1 MNKYISRFSL
11 DNKTIIIT
19 GACGLLGR
27 EICKALA
34 ELHAR
39 IVLADIDI
47 MAAEKLQEEL
57 RDVYGASVTAFPL
70 DISSEDSVNKL
81 VDELS
86 KQEVSID
93 GLVNNAYPRNI
104 TYGTIFENITMDS
117 WRENIDM
124 HLNGYFNVSQKIARV
139 MMQQRQG
146 NIVNITSI
154 YGMLGPDFS
163 IYEGTTMTMP
173 AEYAAIKGAIINFT
187 RYLATYLAAYNIR
200 VNCLSPGGIF
210 NEQLVSFVEKY
221 KQRTPMGRMGKPE
234 DIAGGVLFLL
244 SNLSSYMTGQNLV
257 IDGGWSAW

>member
-1 MNKYISRFSL
+1 VNKYIGRFSL
-11 DNKTIIIT
+11 DNKTIIVT

-34 ELHAR
+34 ELNAR

-47 MAAEKLQEEL
+47 MATKRLEEEL
-57 RDVYGASVTAFPL
+57 RDIYRASVIAFPL
-70 DISSEDSVNKL
+70 DINSEGSVTKL
-81 VDELS
+81 VNVLS
-86 KQEVSID
+86 EQTISVD
-93 GLVNNAYPRNI
+93 GLVNNAYPRNAA
-104 TYGTIFENITMDS
+104 YGTIFENITMAS

-146 NIVNITSI
+146 NIVNIASI

-187 RYLATYLAAYNIR
+187 RYLATYLAVYNIR

-210 NEQLVSFVEKY
+210 SEQPVWFVEKY
-221 KQRTPMGRMGKPE
+221 KKRTPMGRMGNPD

-244 SNLSSYMTGQNLV
+244 SDLSGYMTGQNLV

>member
-1 MNKYISRFSL
+1 VNKYISRFSL

-70 DISSEDSVNKL
+70 DISSEDSVDKL

-86 KQEVSID
+86 KQTISVD

-187 RYLATYLAAYNIR
+187 RYLATYLATYNIR
-200 VNCLSPGGIF
+200 VNCISPGGIF
-210 NEQLVSFVEKY
+210 NEQPVSFVEKY

-257 IDGGWSAW
+257 IDGGWSSW

>member
-70 DISSEDSVNKL
+70 DISSEDSVDKL

-86 KQEVSID
+86 KQTISVD

-173 AEYAAIKGAIINFT
+173 AEYAAIKGAIVNFT
-187 RYLATYLAAYNIR
+187 RYLATYLATYNIR
-200 VNCLSPGGIF
+200 VNCISPGGIF
-210 NEQLVSFVEKY
+210 NEQPVSFVEKY

-257 IDGGWSAW
+257 IDGGWSSW

>member
-11 DNKTIIIT
+11 DNKTIIVT

-47 MAAEKLQEEL
+47 MAAEKLEEEL

-86 KQEVSID
+86 KQTISVD
-93 GLVNNAYPRNI
+93 GLVNNAYPRNEA
-104 TYGTIFENITMDS
+104 YGTIFENITMDS

-124 HLNGYFNVSQKIARV
+124 HLNGYFNVSQKIARI

-146 NIVNITSI
+146 NIVNIASI

-187 RYLATYLAAYNIR
+187 RYLATYLASYNIR

-210 NEQLVSFVEKY
+210 NEQPASFVEKY
-221 KQRTPMGRMGKPE
+221 KQRTPMGRMGNPE

-244 SNLSSYMTGQNLV
+244 SNLSSYVTGQNLV

>member
-1 MNKYISRFSL
+1 
-11 DNKTIIIT
+11 
-19 GACGLLGR
+19 
-27 EICKALA
+27 
-34 ELHAR
+34 
-39 IVLADIDI
+39 VLADIDI
-47 MAAEKLQEEL
+47 IAAEKLEEEL
-57 RDVYGASVTAFPL
+57 RDVYGVSVTAFPL

-86 KQEVSID
+86 KQTIKVD

-210 NEQLVSFVEKY
+210 NEQPASFVEKY
-221 KQRTPMGRMGKPE
+221 KQRTPMGRMGNPE

-257 IDGGWSAW
+257 IDGGWSVW

>member
-70 DISSEDSVNKL
+70 DISSEDSVDKL

-86 KQEVSID
+86 KQTISVD

-187 RYLATYLAAYNIR
+187 RYLATYLATYNIR
-200 VNCLSPGGIF
+200 VNCISPGGIF
-210 NEQLVSFVEKY
+210 NEQPVSFVEKY

-257 IDGGWSAW
+257 IDGGWSSW

>member
-11 DNKTIIIT
+11 HNKTIIVT

-34 ELHAR
+34 ELNAC

-47 MAAEKLQEEL
+47 MTAKKLEEEL

-86 KQEVSID
+86 KQAVSVD
-93 GLVNNAYPRNI
+93 GLVNNAYPRNAA
-104 TYGTIFENITMDS
+104 YGTIFENITMDS

-124 HLNGYFNVSQKIARV
+124 HLNGYFNVSQKIARI

-146 NIVNITSI
+146 NIVSIASI

-210 NEQLVSFVEKY
+210 NEQPASFVEKY
-221 KQRTPMGRMGKPE
+221 KQRTPMGRMGNPE

-257 IDGGWSAW
+257 IDGGWSVW

>member
-1 MNKYISRFSL
+1 MNKYTNKIFL
-11 DNKTIIIT
+11 DDKTIIIT

-34 ELHAR
+34 ELNAH
-39 IVLADIDI
+39 IVLADVNIL
-47 MAAEKLQEEL
+47 AAKELEEEL
-57 RDVYGASVTAFPL
+57 RDIYRASVTAFPL
-70 DISSEDSVNKL
+70 DISSENSINKL

-86 KQEVSID
+86 KRTNGVD
-93 GLVNNAYPRNI
+93 GLVNNAYPRNA
-104 TYGTIFENITMDS
+104 TYGTAFENITMNS

-139 MMQQRQG
+139 MMQQRYG
-146 NIVNITSI
+146 NIVNIASI

-210 NEQLVSFVEKY
+210 NEQPASFVEKY
-221 KQRTPMGRMGKPE
+221 KQRTPMGRMGNPE

>member
-1 MNKYISRFSL
+1 MNNYHDRFSL
-11 DNKTIIIT
+11 DNKTIIVT

-34 ELHAR
+34 ELNAG
-39 IVLADIDI
+39 IVIADIDI
-47 MAAEKLQEEL
+47 LAAEKLHEEL
-57 RDVYGASVTAFPL
+57 RGVYRAPVIVFPL
-70 DISSEDSVNKL
+70 DINSEESVNEL

-86 KQEVSID
+86 KQAIRVD
-93 GLVNNAYPRNI
+93 GLVNNAYPRNA
-104 TYGTIFENITMDS
+104 TYGTIFEDITMDS

-124 HLNGYFNVSQKIARV
+124 HLNGYFNVSQKIARL
-139 MMQQRQG
+139 MMQQKQG
-146 NIVNITSI
+146 NIVNIASI
-154 YGMLGPDFS
+154 YGMLGPDFK

-187 RYLATYLAAYNIR
+187 KYLATYLAAYNIR

-210 NEQLVSFVEKY
+210 NGQPAAFVEKY
-221 KQRTPMGRMGKPE
+221 KQRTPMGRMGNPE

>member
-1 MNKYISRFSL
+1 VDKYISRFSL
-11 DNKTIIIT
+11 DNKTIIVT

-70 DISSEDSVNKL
+70 DISSEDSVDKL

-86 KQEVSID
+86 KQTISVD

-187 RYLATYLAAYNIR
+187 RYLATYLATYNIR
-200 VNCLSPGGIF
+200 VNCISPGGIF
-210 NEQLVSFVEKY
+210 NEQPVSFVEKY

-257 IDGGWSAW
+257 IDGGWSSW

>member
-1 MNKYISRFSL
+1 VNKYIGRFSL
-11 DNKTIIIT
+11 DNKTIIVT

-47 MAAEKLQEEL
+47 MAAEKLEEEL

-86 KQEVSID
+86 KQAVSVD
-93 GLVNNAYPRNI
+93 GLVNNAYPRNAA
-104 TYGTIFENITMDS
+104 YGTIFENITMAS

-124 HLNGYFNVSQKIARV
+124 HLNGYFNVSQKIARI

-146 NIVNITSI
+146 NIVSIASI

-210 NEQLVSFVEKY
+210 NEQPASFVEKY
-221 KQRTPMGRMGKPE
+221 KQRTPMGRMGNPE

>member
-39 IVLADIDI
+39 IVLADINI
-47 MAAEKLQEEL
+47 MAAEKLEEEL

-187 RYLATYLAAYNIR
+187 RYLATYLATYNIR
-200 VNCLSPGGIF
+200 VNCISPGGIF
-210 NEQLVSFVEKY
+210 NEQPVSFVEKY

-257 IDGGWSAW
+257 IDGGWSSW

>member
-1 MNKYISRFSL
+1 VDKYISRFSL
-11 DNKTIIIT
+11 DNKTIIVT
-19 GACGLLGR
+19 GACGLLGW

-47 MAAEKLQEEL
+47 MAAEKLEEEL
-57 RDVYGASVTAFPL
+57 RDVYRASVTAFPL

-86 KQEVSID
+86 KQTISVD
-93 GLVNNAYPRNI
+93 GLVNNAYPRNEA
-104 TYGTIFENITMDS
+104 YGTIFENITMDS

-124 HLNGYFNVSQKIARV
+124 HLNGYFNVSQKIARI

-146 NIVNITSI
+146 NIVNIASI

-187 RYLATYLAAYNIR
+187 RYLATYLASYNIR

-210 NEQLVSFVEKY
+210 NEQPASFVEKY
-221 KQRTPMGRMGKPE
+221 KQRTPMGRMGNPE

-244 SNLSSYMTGQNLV
+244 SNLSSYVTGQNLV